1 MPLNAVVREKR
12 KELGLTQEQVADYL
26 GVTAPAVHKWEKG
39 ATYPDVA
46 LLPALARLLKID
58 LNTLLCF
65 HEELSQKEIGLFLNR
80 VTEVF
85 HREGFE
91 TALALAMEK
100 VREYPANAGLLHS
113 LAMVLQ
119 GSLMMTDFPVQQK
132 ESYEAQIIALY
143 ERVVDCNDPKYS
155 SQASYM
161 LASRLITAKEYEK
174 AQERLDALPEPNAL
188 DRRTLQARLWMQTGK
203 SEDAAQLLEH
213 KLLASLQEMQATLT
227 SLATIA
233 VQEGDEE
240 NALRLAHCGQQQ
252 VELFGLWN
260 YGAYLVP
267 LETAVARKDVAGTLS
282 TLQTMLAA
290 LLVPWEMTA
299 SPVCKHI
306 AQKPGEKN
314 FGAAFLAPVL
324 QDLENSS
331 SYDFLRTEP
340 AFEQLLGQ
348 YRAKLENP

>member
-203 SEDAAQLLEH
+203 SEDAA
-213 KLLASLQEMQATLT
+213 
-227 SLATIA
+227 
-233 VQEGDEE
+233 
-240 NALRLAHCGQQQ
+240 
-252 VELFGLWN
+252 
-260 YGAYLVP
+260 
-267 LETAVARKDVAGTLS
+267 
-282 TLQTMLAA
+282 
-290 LLVPWEMTA
+290 
-299 SPVCKHI
+299 
-306 AQKPGEKN
+306 
-314 FGAAFLAPVL
+314 
-324 QDLENSS
+324 
-331 SYDFLRTEP
+331 
-340 AFEQLLGQ
+340 
-348 YRAKLENP
+348 